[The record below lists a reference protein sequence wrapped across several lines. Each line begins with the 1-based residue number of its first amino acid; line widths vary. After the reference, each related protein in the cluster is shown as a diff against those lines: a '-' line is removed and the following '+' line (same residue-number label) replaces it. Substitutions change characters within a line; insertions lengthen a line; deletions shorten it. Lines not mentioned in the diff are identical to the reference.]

1 MSLIVTMPQI
11 QILLSIPIP
20 ISLFTNITVF
30 ISDPLPPAYVLKDMH
45 K

>member
-1 MSLIVTMPQI
+1 MLYFSHQ
-11 QILLSIPIP
+11 QKHQIPIL
-20 ISLFTNITVF
+20 LFTNITAF

>member
-1 MSLIVTMPQI
+1 MLYFSHQ
-11 QILLSIPIP
+11 QKHQIPIP
-20 ISLFTNITVF
+20 ISLFTNITAF